1 MQEIQNPH
9 CVLPISFS
17 QQRFMLFLKIQT
29 QKKKLGIE
37 KRKEEE
43 TSSPSPLACED
54 PAQSISK
61 QEKTRSPLACGAFIG
76 REEPNKCPCN
86 HPPPV
91 QTMSRNE
98 EREREG
104 KR

>member
-1 MQEIQNPH
+1 M
-9 CVLPISFS
+9 
-17 QQRFMLFLKIQT
+17 

-43 TSSPSPLACED
+43 MSSPSPLACED

-61 QEKTRSPLACGAFIG
+61 QEKDEEDAETRSPLACGAFIG

-91 QTMSRNE
+91 QTISRNE
-98 EREREG
+98 EREREREG